1 MLPCA
6 FERHRNNRDLVCS
19 DHADGSRACT
29 LQNVATRRN
38 RCTIFGDSMSKKRLR
53 QTGKGVEKQDE
64 MLGGLAV
71 GRAVRGLLSTEQPG
85 RWNCSARGA
94 REDAVRW
101 RAKCARYFAGPRL
114 PRGRGYPEAA

>member
-1 MLPCA
+1 MYTYSHKNWPLRLRTWPPSEIDVQSLAFRLP
-6 FERHRNNRDLVCS
+6 
-19 DHADGSRACT
+19 
-29 LQNVATRRN
+29 
-38 RCTIFGDSMSKKRLR
+38 KKRLR

-71 GRAVRGLLSTEQPG
+71 GRSVRGLLSTEQPG
-85 RWNCSARGA
+85 RWNCGARGA

-114 PRGRGYPEAA
+114 SRGRGYPEAA